1 MVAGE
6 NGVYGGLAQL
16 RVEVV
21 FKGELVC
28 ATTLSL
34 NMVVMIVLLM
44 DHLRIKIVNAM
55 NFPAQVSSILKFFL
69 INRGLKFIINY
80 IFN

>member
-21 FKGELVC
+21 FKGEFVF

-34 NMVVMIVLLM
+34 NMVVMIVQLM
-44 DHLRIKIVNAM
+44 DLLRIKLVNAM

-69 INRGLKFIINY
+69 ISRGLLIN
-80 IFN
+80 IL